1 MYTVCDQMFYSQPPT
16 KMSNYYL
23 EDNSLVI
30 EPDQSNL
37 KANLT
42 KYLRNWPWFI
52 LSVMLALVVAYIY
65 LLYQQPVYRAKASML
80 VKDEQKGATSSE
92 LMKEFD
98 IFGQQKLVD
107 NEIEILKSYMLMDK
121 VVGDLRLDV
130 RYFLDS
136 NFGKREIYGNEP
148 VQVVVEQAYPELYHK
163 VLTLTFPDADHVR
176 IDEVNYLVNKSVWTP
191 YGRLRIN
198 SAAPL
203 TTGTAPLLVQVVHR
217 DEMVEAYLGS
227 LSVETKSKQS
237 TVIELTLDD
246 AVPAKAKAILNSMME
261 HYNAAAIEDKNKTAA
276 NTLRFLD
283 ERLQLVSGELQTV
296 EKDVEVYKTRNSITD
311 LSTEAENFLQRVGS
325 NDAQLNQVN
334 IQLGTVKDIE
344 RYINSRSQ
352 DREVAPSTLGLSD
365 PVLLALI
372 SQVSDMEFKRE
383 SLLQTSSPLNPN
395 LQILESQI
403 RNTKANIRDNVQ
415 TAKTML
421 ETSRQQLLVA
431 NRKMERVIRSIPKK
445 ERLLLDISRQQ
456 AIKNNLYS
464 FLLQKREETAVSYA
478 STIADSRIVDTARSG
493 KFPIKPVGRTIYLLF
508 AVVGLL
514 IPMGVITA
522 KDSLNNR
529 VTRRLDIETITQAPI
544 LGEVM
549 KSKEADKL
557 VMGDR
562 SVIAEQI
569 RTIRTNLQFVKPNT
583 ESQVLLFTSSIGG
596 EGKTF
601 LSLNLG
607 ASLAL
612 VDCPTVILE
621 MDLRKP
627 QLRKTLGMSSK
638 VGISNYLIGDA
649 TLDEAL
655 HPIPGYDNYYIM
667 PSGPVPPNPSELLSR
682 KRLEQ
687 LFSELRQRFTHVLV
701 DSPPIGLVSD
711 AQLIAPFADSTLYMV
726 RHDVTPKNYLK
737 MVDTLYKE
745 QRFHNLNIIL
755 NGVGQSKNDSYYY
768 NYSYG
773 YYGEDPEK
781 A

>member
-1 MYTVCDQMFYSQPPT
+1 
-16 KMSNYYL
+16 MSNYYL

-148 VQVVVEQAYPELYHK
+148 VQVIVEQAYPELYHK
-163 VLTLTFPDADHVR
+163 VLILNFPDADHVR
-176 IDEVNYLVNKSVWTP
+176 IDEVNYPVNKSVWTP

>member
-1 MYTVCDQMFYSQPPT
+1 
-16 KMSNYYL
+16 MSNYYL

-148 VQVVVEQAYPELYHK
+148 VQVIVEQAYPELYHK
-163 VLTLTFPDADHVR
+163 VLTLNFPDADHVR
-176 IDEVNYLVNKSVWTP
+176 IDEVNYPVNKSVWTP

-421 ETSRQQLLVA
+421 ETSQQQLLVA